1 MKNFE
6 LKTIYA
12 DEWKPDPQTQQVI
25 DGWNK
30 KLDRVVQQVIA
41 QAPVELTRAYG
52 VSSPLGNL
60 AADALMQAAGKETQL
75 ALTNSGGIRNE
86 IPAGAVSMGA
96 VISTFPFPNELVT
109 MDLTGKQ
116 LRSLMEHGAGL
127 SNGVLQVSRGL
138 EMNYDSS
145 KPVGQRVVS
154 FLLNGQPIEDA
165 TVYHIATNS
174 FLADGG
180 DGFAAFTQG
189 QARNTSGGYYVSNA
203 VVDYFKAGNKVT
215 DEQLNDMRV
224 VDVKK

>member
-1 MKNFE
+1 MKEMHMRLENP
-6 LKTIYA
+6 LT
-12 DEWKPDPQTQQVI
+12 
-25 DGWNK
+25 
-30 KLDRVVQQVIA
+30 A
-41 QAPVELTRAYG
+41 QAINFALCQMLQSLLVHLCKIKCLLMQKKSPRYTYG

-60 AADALMQAAGKETQL
+60 AADALLLAAGRSTQM

-138 EMNYDSS
+138 EMKYDSS
-145 KPVGQRVVS
+145 KPVGQRVVL
-154 FLLNGQPIEDA
+154 FRLNGKPIDDT
-165 TVYHIATNS
+165 TVYHIVTNS

-180 DGFAAFTQG
+180 DGFVAFTEG

-203 VVDYFKAGNKVT
+203 VVDYFKAGQKIT
-215 DEQLNDMRV
+215 DEQLNGQRV